1 MPNNFDAMQLLVQ
14 LKILKELR
22 ILNKTITKGLGLLY
36 GYPIERQ
43 EVLRRDLEDVEEVM
57 SAIGHLYV

>member
-22 ILNKTITKGLGLLY
+22 ILNKTLTKGLGLLH